1 MMATPQKHKCH
12 DMNVSE
18 TSVPSCLFFLRAM
31 QDITNDCVF
40 PVLKRLIYIYIIT
53 YRPTTPLIKK
63 HHKEQGQCH
72 P

>member
-12 DMNVSE
+12 DMNASE

-31 QDITNDCVF
+31 QDITNDCVSCPQAF
-40 PVLKRLIYIYIIT
+40 DIHMDPPHPSSKTVTRNEASAL
-53 YRPTTPLIKK
+53 
-63 HHKEQGQCH
+63 CH